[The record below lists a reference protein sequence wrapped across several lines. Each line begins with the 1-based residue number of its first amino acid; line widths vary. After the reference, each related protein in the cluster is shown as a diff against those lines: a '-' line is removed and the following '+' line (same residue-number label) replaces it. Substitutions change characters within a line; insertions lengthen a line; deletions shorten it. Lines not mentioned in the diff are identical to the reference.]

1 MTDVRGPRPNRGAV
15 HGDRPGGSRAGDPAQ
30 HGRRRLRPPPGL
42 DSPSPPGRWAR
53 FSEDDASPWALKE
66 APTTPWA
73 RLPVPPRPVGPVLRR
88 RRLPMG
94 LEGGSDHPLGWTP
107 RPPQAGGPGSPQMTP
122 PHGP

>member
-1 MTDVRGPRPNRGAV
+1 MTDVRGPRPSRGAV

-30 HGRRRLRPPPGL
+30 HGRRRIRPPPGL

-73 RLPVPPRPVGPVLRR
+73 GLPVPPR
-88 RRLPMG
+88 
-94 LEGGSDHPLGWTP
+94 T
-107 RPPQAGGPGSPQMTP
+107 GGPGSTSPQALQDNPTTP
-122 PHGP
+122 